1 MAEHIRKEFQATLNI
16 ASRTDKTYPNKLTIR
31 YSLAVWVSEV
41 YRKSRFVYA
50 FTLIHRF
57 ITLQGV
63 GDKQLESIEK
73 TITKTSILYYH
84 EYNEDKCVVD
94 LKG

>member
-1 MAEHIRKEFQATLNI
+1 M
-16 ASRTDKTYPNKLTIR
+16 DKAYPNKLTIR

-41 YRKSRFVYA
+41 YLKSRFVYA

-63 GDKQLESIEK
+63 GGNQLKSIEK
-73 TITKTSILYYH
+73 
-84 EYNEDKCVVD
+84 
-94 LKG
+94 LKRQ